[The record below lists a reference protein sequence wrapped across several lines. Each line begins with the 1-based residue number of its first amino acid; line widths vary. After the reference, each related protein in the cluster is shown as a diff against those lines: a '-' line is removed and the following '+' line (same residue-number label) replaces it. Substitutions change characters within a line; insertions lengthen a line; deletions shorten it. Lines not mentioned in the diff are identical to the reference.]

1 MEKQSGGR
9 REIPQLSPRE
19 QEVFYLV
26 AQGLTNVQIG
36 KKLFIG
42 EKTVKNYVTKIRKK
56 LGLAHRTQIALYAIR
71 EGLLDI
77 SELPDLESR
86 GDSYCRY

>member
-1 MEKQSGGR
+1 MMDTQKGGR

-19 QEVFYLV
+19 QEVFLLV
-26 AQGLTNVQIG
+26 AQGLTNIQIG

-56 LGLAHRTQIALYAIR
+56 LGLAHRTQIALYALQ
-71 EGLLDI
+71 EGLLDL
-77 SELPDLESR
+77 SQLPDLESR
-86 GDSYCRY
+86 GDFDV